1 GVLFDSISAGQDHA
15 CGVSTSGNVYCW
27 GGNASGRLGT
37 GNTSPQTTPAPVLV
51 PGVTFASVSAAA
63 QFTCALTT
71 GTNATVYCWGLTSTG
86 QLGTAINAGTSAANP
101 APLQVTGGPFR
112 AVSATRGHAC

>member
-27 GGNASGRLGT
+27 GGNASGQLGT

-71 GTNATVYCWGLTSTG
+71 GTNATVYCWGLNSTG
-86 QLGTAINAGTSAANP
+86 QLGQANNEGAAIPKPPPGPVQGGRVRAG
-101 APLQVTGGPFR
+101 
-112 AVSATRGHAC
+112 